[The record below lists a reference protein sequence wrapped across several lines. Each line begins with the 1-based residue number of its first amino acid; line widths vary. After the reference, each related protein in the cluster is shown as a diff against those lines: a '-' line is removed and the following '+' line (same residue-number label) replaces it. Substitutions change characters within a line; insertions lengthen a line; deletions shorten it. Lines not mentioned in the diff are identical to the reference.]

1 MDQIQTL
8 PRDATLD
15 VLLRRFAF
23 AQLPSRFYLVLQV
36 SAPLAIQAWQFG
48 WHRTAGWMFA
58 LGSFGVWAIAQQRLQ
73 GHADLLSE
81 TAPPPSRMWRVLR
94 RTAAIATGLTA
105 GLLLAEGFVQIMAR
119 IFICPGCAG

>member
-1 MDQIQTL
+1 
-8 PRDATLD
+8 
-15 VLLRRFAF
+15 
-23 AQLPSRFYLVLQV
+23 
-36 SAPLAIQAWQFG
+36 
-48 WHRTAGWMFA
+48 MFA
-58 LGSFGVWAIAQQRLQ
+58 LGSFGVWAIAPQRLQ